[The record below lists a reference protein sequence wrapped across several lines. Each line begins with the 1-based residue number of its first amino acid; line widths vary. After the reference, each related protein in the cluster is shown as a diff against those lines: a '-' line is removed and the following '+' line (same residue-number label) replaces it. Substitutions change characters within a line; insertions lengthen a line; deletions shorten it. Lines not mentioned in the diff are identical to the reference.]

1 MRFLFDIGHP
11 AHVHYFKN
19 LISLLQKQN
28 HEIKITAR
36 DKEMTLYLLD
46 KYGLDFV
53 STGKNASSIL
63 GKALSLPLIESQI
76 YKVAK
81 QFKPDLIISTFTPY
95 AAHVGK
101 LLDIPVLGITDTE
114 HATLSN
120 TLAKDFTD
128 CLIIPSGCN
137 VDFTNK
143 KVEYDG
149 FLELAYLHPKY
160 YTPDSKVLDFLKIT
174 DKENFVILRF
184 VSWNAA
190 HDWGMHGFSL
200 KEKITLSTFLS
211 KHLKVFISSE
221 ESLPKELNDY
231 KLQIPPEMIHDA
243 LYYATMIIGDGA
255 TMSTEAALLGT
266 PSILT
271 NSLATKINHFRELED
286 EGLIYSTTDFKEIVR
301 RSLHIL
307 SSEIDYTSKK
317 NTILKS
323 KISLTD
329 VLMDE
334 LILLTNKRKVS
345 K

>member
-19 LISLLQKQN
+19 LILLLQKQN
-28 HEIKITAR
+28 HQVKLTAR

-53 STGKNASSIL
+53 STGKNASSLL

-81 QFKPDLIISTFTPY
+81 EFNPNLIISTFTPY

-101 LLDIPVLGITDTE
+101 LMDIPVLGITDTE

-120 TLAKDFTD
+120 TLAKNFTD
-128 CLIIPSGCN
+128 CLIIVNGCDLDFPN
-137 VDFTNK
+137 KRVD
-143 KVEYDG
+143 YDG

-160 YTPDSKVLDFLKIT
+160 FNPNSEVLDFLKLSVT
-174 DKENFVILRF
+174 EKFVVLRF

-190 HDWGMHGFSL
+190 HDWGMHGFTL
-200 KEKITLSTFLS
+200 NEKITLAKFLS
-211 KHLKVFISSE
+211 KYAKVFISSE
-221 ESLPKELNDY
+221 ESLPEELRDY
-231 KLQIPPEMIHDA
+231 KLEIPPEMIHDA
-243 LYYATMIIGDGA
+243 LYYSSLIVGDGA

-271 NSLATKINHFRELED
+271 NPLSTKLGHLRQLEK
-286 EGLIYSTTDFKEIVR
+286 EGLVYSITDFKEIVKK
-301 RSLHIL
+301 SSDIL
-307 SSEIDYTSKK
+307 SSDIDYISRKNNLLESKR
-317 NTILKS
+317 
-323 KISLTD
+323 SLTD
-329 VLMDE
+329 VLMEE
-334 LILLTNKRKVS
+334 LLLLTKQH
-345 K
+345 

>member
-11 AHVHYFKN
+11 AHVHYFRN

-53 STGKNASSIL
+53 STGKNASSIF

-81 QFKPDLIISTFTPY
+81 LFKPDLIISTFTPY
-95 AAHVGK
+95 AAHIGK
-101 LLDIPVLGITDTE
+101 LLDVPVLGITDTE

-120 TLAKDFTD
+120 TLAKNFTD
-128 CLIIPSGCN
+128 CLIIPTGCN
-137 VDFTNK
+137 VNFPNK

-160 YTPDSKVLDFLKIT
+160 FTPNPQVLDFLKISAGE
-174 DKENFVILRF
+174 KFVILRF

-190 HDWGMHGFSL
+190 HDWGIRGFSL
-200 KEKITLSTFLS
+200 KEKMTLSHFLN
-211 KHLKVFISSE
+211 KHVKVFISSE
-221 ESLPKELNDY
+221 ELLPKELNDY

-271 NSLATKINHFRELED
+271 NSLATKISHFRELE
-286 EGLIYSTTDFKEIVR
+286 EGGLVYSTTDFKEIVR
-301 RSLHIL
+301 QSLNIL
-307 SSEIDYTSKK
+307 SSEIDYAARK
-317 NTILKS
+317 NIILKS

-334 LILLTNKRKVS
+334 LILLTNKRKIN

>member
-1 MRFLFDIGHP
+1 MRLLFDIGHP

-28 HEIKITAR
+28 HQIKITAR

-46 KYGLDFV
+46 KYDLDFTL
-53 STGKNASSIL
+53 TGKNASSIF

-81 QFKPDLIISTFTPY
+81 NFKPNLIISTFIPY

-101 LLDIPVLGITDTE
+101 LLNVPVLGITDTE

-120 TLAKDFTD
+120 TLTKFFTD
-128 CLIIPSGCN
+128 CLIIPTGCDVN
-137 VDFTNK
+137 FPNK
-143 KVEYDG
+143 KIVYDG

-160 YTPDSKVLDFLKIT
+160 FSPNSKVLDFLKIS
-174 DKENFVILRF
+174 ENEDFIILRF

-190 HDWGMHGFSL
+190 HDLGLHGFNL
-200 KEKITLSTFLS
+200 KEKIALTKFLS
-211 KHLKVFISSE
+211 KHVKVFISSE
-221 ESLPKELNDY
+221 ESLPEELNDY
-231 KLQIPPEMIHDA
+231 KLKIPPEMIHDA
-243 LYYATMIIGDGA
+243 LYYSTMIIGDGA

-271 NSLATKINHFRELED
+271 NPLANKISHFRDLEKA
-286 EGLIYSTTDFKEIVR
+286 GLVYSLTNFKEIVR
-301 RSLHIL
+301 QSLSIL
-307 SSEIDYTSKK
+307 SSEVDYVARK

-334 LILLTNKRKVS
+334 LISLTNK
-345 K
+345 